1 MQNLNAIVQDGAYNP
16 LSSSKGAPEPDHSER
31 SPVLK
36 PNVSDTAAISSQNE
50 DVTHLMDK
58 TSPLSGN
65 SDMEG
70 GLSLQKIPGGME
82 ISIFLAPL

>member
-1 MQNLNAIVQDGAYNP
+1 
-16 LSSSKGAPEPDHSER
+16 
-31 SPVLK
+31 
-36 PNVSDTAAISSQNE
+36 
-50 DVTHLMDK
+50 MDK

-82 ISIFLAPL
+82 ISIFLAPLWLYIKDYVLHSVQKCSP